1 MVMAAATDRATHA
14 ALVGP
19 SPATMVSVP
28 MTMPTPVTVM
38 PDAFAKEAMLAWYR
52 GEFAAS
58 NAIIDALCGHL
69 RQFPG
74 GNEIYKGVFEAIH
87 RRRVNWIPVLQMQK
101 YHTIADVTMEL
112 CRVAPARVSEEERVE
127 QKCGGYKVAG
137 EAEKKSNKGVNLCL
151 EEEKVVESD
160 ENGYPDNE
168 EAVEENDSLNSEI
181 TDTDSKS
188 DMRGG
193 FEKFDASGGKA
204 SLQPALQ
211 LVSGEANTP
220 IAISMMQCF
229 AKSSSRFPYRRR
241 SIRAV
246 HQQPTS
252 HGARSGVGRFV
263 GRETGSSDPVTE
275 LPGQLPSPL
284 VDGGSNEDGQKKKG
298 SQEVQAK
305 SENDEICSNHKE
317 CEARPDLIKLTKG
330 FSTKENVNVVK
341 GMKLFENIFT
351 ESELCKL
358 IDFVNEFRTA
368 GQNGEL
374 SGDTFILFNQQMKG
388 NKRELLQFGIPI
400 FGQIKEEGDNQT
412 SNIEPIPALLEN
424 VINHLIL
431 WKLIPEYKR
440 PNGCIINFFDEDEH
454 SHPFQKPPHLEQ
466 PISTLLLSES
476 TMAIGR
482 SLVSDNDGN
491 YKGPLMLSL
500 KGGSLLV
507 MRGHSCDIAR
517 HVMCASPNKRVSISF
532 FKVRLESNQCQAP
545 TSPTSASAMTVWQ
558 PSAYGMPNGVGFESS
573 MDLMPEWGVLR
584 APVVMLAPVRPM
596 VLSPHKNPC
605 NGNGTGVFLPWNMG
619 SRKPQKHLP
628 PRAQRGRLLSLPS
641 SPEAHG
647 DDKSTTSEKI
657 NNVDGKSV

>member
-1 MVMAAATDRATHA
+1 MVMAAATDRATHP

-127 QKCGGYKVAG
+127 QKCGGYKVTD
-137 EAEKKSNKGVNLCL
+137 EAEKKSNEGVNLCL

-181 TDTDSKS
+181 TDT
-188 DMRGG
+188 
-193 FEKFDASGGKA
+193 
-204 SLQPALQ
+204 
-211 LVSGEANTP
+211 
-220 IAISMMQCF
+220 
-229 AKSSSRFPYRRR
+229 
-241 SIRAV
+241 
-246 HQQPTS
+246 
-252 HGARSGVGRFV
+252 
-263 GRETGSSDPVTE
+263 
-275 LPGQLPSPL
+275 
-284 VDGGSNEDGQKKKG
+284 G

-305 SENDEICSNHKE
+305 SENDEICSDHKE
-317 CEARPDLIKLTKG
+317 CEARPDQIKLTKG
-330 FSTKENVNVVK
+330 FSTKENVKGHMVNVVK

-351 ESELCKL
+351 ELELCKL
-358 IDFVNEFRTA
+358 IDFVDEYRTA

-517 HVMCASPNKRVSISF
+517 HVMCASPSKRVSISF
-532 FKVRLESNQCQAP
+532 FKVRLESNQCQSP
-545 TSPTSASAMTVWQ
+545 MSPTSASAMTVWQ

-573 MDLMPEWGVLR
+573 MDLMPKWGVLR

-605 NGNGTGVFLPWNMG
+605 NGSGTGVFLPWNMG

-628 PRAQRGRLLSLPS
+628 PRAQRGRVLSLPS

-647 DDKSTTSEKI
+647 DDKSTTSENI
-657 NNVDGKSV
+657 NNVDAKSV